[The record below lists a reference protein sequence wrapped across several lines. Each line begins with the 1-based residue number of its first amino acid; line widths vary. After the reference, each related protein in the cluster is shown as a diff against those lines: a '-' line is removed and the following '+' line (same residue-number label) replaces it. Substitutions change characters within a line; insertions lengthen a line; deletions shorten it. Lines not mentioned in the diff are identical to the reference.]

1 MSVTGGG
8 HTMHNMSKATNLAD
22 RWVRYRK
29 SCRSHRRWS
38 STAARSAL
46 RWHRSRSGT
55 VTWGL
60 HNTQDSEE
68 ASPCMTGSA
77 VSSNRAL
84 PPTVT
89 PPPTVTI
96 RVPLWALTLPPTVT
110 PPPPVTF
117 RIPLWALTLPPT
129 VTPPPPSP
137 SGFRCELWPCHPPSH
152 SHYDMALLHWWW

>member
-1 MSVTGGG
+1 MSVTGGGHTIHNRSTATNLVDRWVFVMSVTGGG

-38 STAARSAL
+38 STAAHSAL

-77 VSSNRAL
+77 VSSNRATHRN
-84 PPTVT
+84 PATHCHHPGSAVSSDPATHRNPAT
-89 PPPTVTI
+89 PVTI
-96 RVPLWALTLPPTVT
+96 RVPL
-110 PPPPVTF
+110 
-117 RIPLWALTLPPT
+117 
-129 VTPPPPSP
+129 
-137 SGFRCELWPCHPPSH
+137 
-152 SHYDMALLHWWW
+152 